1 MSPIMIDF
9 PGRLLDFHEPP
20 CLSLYQPTHRH
31 RPQNQQDIIRFRNL
45 VKTLEESLH
54 QKYPKREVKP
64 LLEPFVALAANAAF
78 WNHTLDGLAVLG
90 GSDLF
95 NVYQLQRPVH
105 ELAVVADSFHI
116 KPLVRIMQSA
126 DRYQVLALNRREIKL
141 FEGNRDVL
149 DEIELAP
156 GVPRTITEA
165 LGDELS
171 EPHQTVAS
179 YGMGAG
185 GLPMHH
191 GHGAKMDE
199 IDTDT
204 ERFFRVIDRA
214 ILEHH
219 SQPSRLPLLL
229 AALTEY
235 HTPFRKLSHNPFLIA
250 EGLEINPDAL
260 SLDQLRVQIWQKVG
274 PLYLERLAK
283 LVESYQAARSQR
295 LGTDDLV
302 QVAQAAIAGR
312 VATLLVEADRKV
324 PGRID
329 ATTGQIKMGDLSDP
343 DIDDILDDLAEMVL
357 RLRGEVIVVPA
368 ERMPAT
374 TGVAAVYRF

>member
-9 PGRLLDFHEPP
+9 PGRLLDFPEPP

-31 RPQNQQDIIRFRNL
+31 RPQNQQDLIRFRNL

-64 LLEPFVALAANAAF
+64 LLEPFVALAADAAF

-95 NVYQLQRPVH
+95 NVYRLQRPVP

-185 GLPMHH
+185 GLPMRH

-199 IDTDT
+199 IDSDT
-204 ERFFRVIDRA
+204 ERFFRAIDRA
-214 ILEHH
+214 VLEHH
-219 SQPSRLPLLL
+219 SRSSGLPLMLV
-229 AALTEY
+229 ALTEY
-235 HTPFRKLSHNPFLIA
+235 QAPFRKLSHNPFLMA
-250 EGLEINPDAL
+250 EGLQINPDAL
-260 SLDQLRVQIWQKVG
+260 SLDQLRVHIWQKVR
-274 PLYLERLAK
+274 PLYLKRLAK
-283 LVESYQAARSQR
+283 LVESYQEARSQQ
-295 LGTDDLV
+295 LGSDDLV

-329 ATTGQIKMGDLSDP
+329 AATGQIKLGDLSNP
-343 DIDDILDDLAEMVL
+343 EIDDILDDLAEMVL
-357 RLRGEVIVVPA
+357 RLKGEVIVVPA
-368 ERMPAT
+368 DRMPAT
-374 TGVAAVYRF
+374 TGVAATYRF

>member
-31 RPQNQQDIIRFRNL
+31 RPQNQQDLIRFRNL

-64 LLEPFVALAANAAF
+64 LLEPFVALAADAAF

-90 GSDLF
+90 GPDLF
-95 NVYQLQRPVH
+95 NVYRLQRPVH

-149 DEIELAP
+149 DEIALAP
-156 GVPRTITEA
+156 GVPQTITEA
-165 LGDELS
+165 LGEELT

-179 YGMGAG
+179 YGQGAG
-185 GLPMHH
+185 GLPMRH
-191 GHGAKMDE
+191 GHGGKMDE

-260 SLDQLRVQIWQKVG
+260 SLEELCQKTWQQVE
-274 PLYLERLAK
+274 PLYLSRLAD
-283 LVESYQAARSQR
+283 LVGKYQAARSQQ
-295 LGTDDLV
+295 LGSDDLV

-312 VATLLVEADRKV
+312 VATLLVEADRQV

-329 ATTGQIKMGDLSDP
+329 AATGQIKMGDLSNP
-343 DIDDILDDLAEMVL
+343 EIDDILDDLAEMVL
-357 RLRGEVIVVPA
+357 RLKGEVIVVPA

-374 TGVAAVYRF
+374 TGVAATYRF

>member
-31 RPQNQQDIIRFRNL
+31 RPQNQQDLIRFRNL

-64 LLEPFVALAANAAF
+64 LLEPFVALAADAAF

-90 GSDLF
+90 GPDLF
-95 NVYQLQRPVH
+95 NVYRLQRPVH
-105 ELAVVADSFHI
+105 ELAVVADSFHT

-149 DEIELAP
+149 DAIELAP
-156 GVPRTITEA
+156 GVPRTITEV
-165 LGDELS
+165 LGNELS

-185 GLPMHH
+185 GLPMRH

-199 IDTDT
+199 IDSDT
-204 ERFFRVIDRA
+204 ERFFRAIDRA
-214 ILEHH
+214 VLEHH
-219 SQPSRLPLLL
+219 SRSSGLPLMLV
-229 AALTEY
+229 ALTEY
-235 HTPFRKLSHNPFLIA
+235 QAPFRKLSHNPFLMA
-250 EGLEINPDAL
+250 EGLQINPDAL
-260 SLDQLRVQIWQKVG
+260 SLEELCQQTWQQVE
-274 PLYLERLAK
+274 PLYLSRLAD
-283 LVESYQAARSQR
+283 LVEKYQAARSQQ
-295 LGTDDLV
+295 LGSDDLV

-312 VATLLVEADRKV
+312 VATLLVEADRQV

-329 ATTGQIKMGDLSDP
+329 AATGQIKMGDLSNP
-343 DIDDILDDLAEMVL
+343 EIDDILDDLAEMVM
-357 RLRGEVIVVPA
+357 RLKGEVIVVPA

-374 TGVAAVYRF
+374 TGVAATYRF

>member
-1 MSPIMIDF
+1 MIDF

-31 RPQNQQDIIRFRNL
+31 RPQNQQDLIRFRNL

-64 LLEPFVALAANAAF
+64 LLEPFVALAADAAF

-90 GSDLF
+90 GPDLF
-95 NVYQLQRPVH
+95 NVYRLQRRVH

-149 DEIELAP
+149 DAIELAP
-156 GVPRTITEA
+156 GVPRTITEV
-165 LGDELS
+165 LGNELS

-185 GLPMHH
+185 GLPMRH
-191 GHGAKMDE
+191 GHGGKMDE
-199 IDTDT
+199 IDSDT
-204 ERFFRVIDRA
+204 ERFFRAIDRA
-214 ILEHH
+214 VLEHH
-219 SQPSRLPLLL
+219 SRSSGLPLMLV
-229 AALTEY
+229 ALTEY
-235 HTPFRKLSHNPFLIA
+235 QAPFRKLSHNPFLMA
-250 EGLEINPDAL
+250 EGLQINPDAL
-260 SLDQLRVQIWQKVG
+260 SLEELCQQTWQQVE
-274 PLYLERLAK
+274 PLYLSRLAD
-283 LVESYQAARSQR
+283 LVESYQAARSQQ
-295 LGTDDLV
+295 LGSDDLV

-312 VATLLVEADRKV
+312 VATLLVEADRQV

-329 ATTGQIKMGDLSDP
+329 AATGQIKMGDLSNP
-343 DIDDILDDLAEMVL
+343 EIDDILDDLAEMVM
-357 RLRGEVIVVPA
+357 RLKGEVIVVPA

-374 TGVAAVYRF
+374 TGVAATYRF

>member
-31 RPQNQQDIIRFRNL
+31 RPQNQQDLIRFRNL

-64 LLEPFVALAANAAF
+64 LLEPFVALAADAAF

-90 GSDLF
+90 GPDLF
-95 NVYQLQRPVH
+95 NVYRLQRPVH
-105 ELAVVADSFHI
+105 ELAVVADSFHT

-149 DEIELAP
+149 DAIELAP

-165 LGDELS
+165 LGNELS

-179 YGMGAG
+179 YGKGAG
-185 GLPMHH
+185 GLPMRH

-199 IDTDT
+199 IDSDT

-260 SLDQLRVQIWQKVG
+260 SLEELCQQTWQQVE
-274 PLYLERLAK
+274 PLYLSRLAD
-283 LVESYQAARSQR
+283 LVEKYQAARSQQ
-295 LGTDDLV
+295 LGSDDLV

-312 VATLLVEADRKV
+312 VATLLVEADRQV

-329 ATTGQIKMGDLSDP
+329 AATGQIKMGDLSNP
-343 DIDDILDDLAEMVL
+343 EIDDILDDLAEMVM
-357 RLRGEVIVVPA
+357 RLKGEVIVVPA

-374 TGVAAVYRF
+374 TGVAATYRF